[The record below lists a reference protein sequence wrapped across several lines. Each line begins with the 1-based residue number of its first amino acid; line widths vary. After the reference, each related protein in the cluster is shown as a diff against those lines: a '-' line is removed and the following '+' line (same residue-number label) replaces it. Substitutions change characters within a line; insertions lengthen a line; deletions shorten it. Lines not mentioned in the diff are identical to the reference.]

1 MSMLKFYES
10 CFTLLGLRVDDT
22 GAVLVSDGVQDTPF
36 TVKGKALYLP
46 VEKALRAKP
55 GTTYNFHPLLEDV
68 VRNESIILQEYRRS
82 AMALVNLNL
91 VAMVGDLITI
101 AASADMQKGLID
113 PKQHEIT
120 SVLKGASDNTKKAFN
135 RLLGN
140 FPEGKD
146 THSKLVK
153 MNIRKNGKH
162 GDQNVRAVAVITS
175 PLLDEL
181 EENKLNL
188 PEKHV
193 KIIKA
198 AVLYV
203 LPDLDAEG
211 KWNCASN
218 SQYAPMYHA
227 TLTALWRFFSRIAEL
242 DQFFASAKI
251 GDLVKATGLFDVVNV
266 APYVDGHVIF
276 DELRT
281 EAKRIPMQ
289 LGNEGQSEG
298 NVAPA
303 VTAPEERRRDTT
315 AALRAAASVEPKQA
329 VEAPKQALP
338 AAYREETASDE
349 QPKPKKFGSYQE
361 AVRGNAPTQ
370 TPGRIIRR
378 DEYGN
383 ELDPETNLPYG
394 VTVEEIVPSDPREK
408 PYLIYVKNGHEVD
421 PENGY
426 RPIRGSRRNH
436 RDDDRGRYRD
446 DRYDDR
452 RYDDRRGSRFEGRYR
467 DDRYDDRRYDDRRY
481 DDRRR
486 DERRDLRPGFSAN
499 HVLENRR
506 GEVDYFATLEAIT
519 PRDDYDRRR

>member
-10 CFTLLGLRVDDT
+10 CFTLLGLRVDDS
-22 GAVLVSDGVQDTPF
+22 GAVLVSDGVNDTPF

-55 GTTYNFHPLLEDV
+55 GSTYNFHPLLEDV

-91 VAMVGDLITI
+91 LTMVGDLITI

-146 THSKLVK
+146 THCKLIK

-175 PLLDEL
+175 PFMEEL
-181 EENKLNL
+181 EENKLSL
-188 PEKHV
+188 PEKHI

-203 LPDLDAEG
+203 MPGLDVDG
-211 KWNCASN
+211 TWNCGSN

-227 TLTALWRFFSRIAEL
+227 TLTALWRFYSRITEL

-251 GDLVKATGLFDVVNV
+251 GDLVKATNLFDVVNV
-266 APYVDGHVIF
+266 APYVDGHVAF
-276 DELRT
+276 DELRA

-298 NVAPA
+298 NVAPTVA
-303 VTAPEERRRDTT
+303 APEERRRDAS
-315 AALRAAASVEPKQA
+315 AALRAAASVEPKQV
-329 VEAPKQALP
+329 VETPKQALP
-338 AAYREETASDE
+338 ATYREETKSEE
-349 QPKPKKFGSYQE
+349 QAQPKKFGSYQE
-361 AVRGNAPTQ
+361 AVRGHVPTQ

-446 DRYDDR
+446 DR
-452 RYDDRRGSRFEGRYR
+452 RYDDRRDSRFEGRYR
-467 DDRYDDRRYDDRRY
+467 DDY

-486 DERRDLRPGFSAN
+486 DERRYDDRHRSDRRDLRPGFSVD